1 MLLPSC
7 PVWSFCGP
15 VNIVPVLP
23 LFRVQSNWSPRG
35 RLIHSQKPP
44 SKSQVPEI
52 PLKLWS
58 NYSSILFSYSPHPS
72 SFHPSVRLS
81 SLFVFLSE
89 PLFHECMHSLVNS
102 PSFTFQVNQS
112 VKQSITQSLIWCS
125 SNVLLFIK
133 INFLSIR
140 LFKYAHVSVFLN
152 FAC

>member
-7 PVWSFCGP
+7 PVWSSCGP

-23 LFRVQSNWSPRG
+23 LFRAQSNWSPRG

-58 NYSSILFSYSPHPS
+58 NYSPFSSLTLPTPS

-81 SLFVFLSE
+81 GLFVFLSE

-102 PSFTFQVNQS
+102 LSFTFPVNQS

-125 SNVLLFIK
+125 SNVLPFIK
-133 INFLSIR
+133 IDFLSIR